1 MFTQSPNEKGQH
13 ASKTFLQASLTPST
27 GLTVRDTLLSAGG
40 TWALGE
46 AEKRKKTESPLQ
58 GTIEDA
64 RQLLAIMAIPWAY
77 LPLTGGT
84 RHSSVEHPKDAGG
97 G

>member
-1 MFTQSPNEKGQH
+1 M
-13 ASKTFLQASLTPST
+13 
-27 GLTVRDTLLSAGG
+27 
-40 TWALGE
+40 
-46 AEKRKKTESPLQ
+46 Q

-64 RQLLAIMAIPWAY
+64 RQLLAFMAILWAY

-97 G
+97 GGGKNPISPALLAAPQNTPT